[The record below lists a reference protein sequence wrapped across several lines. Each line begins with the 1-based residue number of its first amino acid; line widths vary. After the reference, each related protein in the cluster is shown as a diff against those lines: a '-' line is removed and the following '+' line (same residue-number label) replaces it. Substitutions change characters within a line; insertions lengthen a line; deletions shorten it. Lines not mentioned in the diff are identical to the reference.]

1 MKVETFTPTQLQ
13 SKLAT
18 VFNSVQS
25 NGEAAIKGRSRPD
38 MVLMLRSE
46 KLALLNKIFQLT
58 EAVKKLD
65 GDAHKQKDL
74 LK

>member
-1 MKVETFTPTQLQ
+1 MQTFNATQLQ

-25 NGEAAIKGRSRPD
+25 DGEVLISGRSRPT
-38 MVLMLRSE
+38 MVLMLESE
-46 KLALLNKIFQLT
+46 KETLIEKIKQLT
-58 EAVKKLD
+58 DLVKSKS
-65 GDAHKQKDL
+65 GDSHLQKDL